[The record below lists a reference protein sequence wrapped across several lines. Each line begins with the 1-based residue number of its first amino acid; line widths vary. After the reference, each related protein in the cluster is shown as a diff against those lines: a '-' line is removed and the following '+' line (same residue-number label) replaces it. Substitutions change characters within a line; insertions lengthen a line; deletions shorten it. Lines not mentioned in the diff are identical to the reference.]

1 MLRRSL
7 ARLPLR
13 RLVHH
18 AATTTPKK
26 TVVVGMSGGVDSS
39 VTAYLLHQDKSL
51 HVVGLYMNNWDS
63 SDEEGKAT
71 CPADMDYELV
81 RQVCDEIGIEC
92 ARVDFVQEYWNNVFE
107 PCLDQYA
114 KGLTPNPDVLCN
126 REIKFD
132 VFAKH
137 ALALGAD
144 YIATGHYAQLKRL
157 PDGTNAL
164 YAAVDGNKDQSY
176 FLSHVTG
183 AQFQRVMFPLGGLCK
198 PRVRE
203 IAAEANLCTAAK
215 KDSVGICF
223 IGKRSF
229 GSFLSQYVPPRTGSF
244 VSVVDEQQMH
254 AHDGYSAYT
263 IGQGAKVS
271 GLPAKWFVVGKRDED
286 AAVFIAPGTH
296 HPALF
301 SDEVFV
307 RASAFNWIQ
316 GHAPAAL
323 TNDGSLRCQYRAR
336 YRQPLAHCTISM
348 ASMDDVTSGLSVYQ
362 PTAIAPADEPYLRVQ
377 FDVPQRGVA
386 PAQSLVLY
394 EDDGLCYGGG
404 PILGAGPS
412 YWEQQKPL
420 PSPLFDWSM

>member
-1 MLRRSL
+1 MLRAGRR
-7 ARLPLR
+7 AACQWR
-13 RLVHH
+13 RLHV
-18 AATTTPKK
+18 AAEPKK

-71 CPADMDYELV
+71 CPADMDFELV
-81 RQVCDEIGIEC
+81 RQVCDEIGISC
-92 ARVDFVQEYWNNVFE
+92 TRVDFVQEYWNNVFE

-114 KGLTPNPDVLCN
+114 QGLTPNPDVLCN

-137 ALALGAD
+137 AKAIGAD
-144 YIATGHYAQLKRL
+144 YIATGHYAQLKAL
-157 PDGTNAL
+157 PDGSNAL
-164 YAAVDGNKDQSY
+164 YAAVDANKDQSY

-183 AQFQRVMFPLGGLCK
+183 TQFQKVLFPLGGLCK

-203 IAAEANLCTAAK
+203 IAAEANLCTATK

-223 IGKRSF
+223 IGKRPFS
-229 GSFLSQYVPPRTGSF
+229 SFLAQYVPPRPGSF
-244 VSVVDEQQMH
+244 ISIEDGSIVQP
-254 AHDGYSAYT
+254 HDGYSAYT

-271 GLPAKWFVVGKRDED
+271 GLPIKWFVVGKREED
-286 AAVFIAPGTH
+286 AGVLIAPGTQ

-307 RASAFNWIQ
+307 RANAFNWIQ
-316 GHAPAAL
+316 GQPPAAL
-323 TNDGSLRCQYRAR
+323 TNGGTLTCQYRAR
-336 YRQPLAHCTISM
+336 YRQPLATCHVSA
-348 ASMDDVTSGLSVYQ
+348 ASAGDVSAGTSVYQ
-362 PTAIAPADEPYLRVQ
+362 PTATTASNEMYLRVR
-377 FDVPQRGVA
+377 FELPQRGIA

-394 EDDGLCYGGG
+394 QDDGLCFGGG
-404 PILGAGPS
+404 PILAAGPS
-412 YWEQQKPL
+412 YWERRKPL
-420 PSPLFDWSM
+420 PTPLVDWSM

>member
-13 RLVHH
+13 RLLHH
-18 AATTTPKK
+18 ASTTPKK

-81 RQVCDEIGIEC
+81 RQVCEEIGIEC
-92 ARVDFVQEYWNNVFE
+92 TRVDFVQEYWNNVFE
-107 PCLDQYA
+107 PCLDQFA

-126 REIKFD
+126 KEIKFD

-137 ALALGAD
+137 AMALGPRRRLHCDGALRAAQA
-144 YIATGHYAQLKRL
+144 IAQWHQC
-157 PDGTNAL
+157 AL
-164 YAAVDGNKDQSY
+164 RRNKDQSY

-183 AQFQRVMFPLGGLCK
+183 AQFQRVIFPLGGLCK

-229 GSFLSQYVPPRTGSF
+229 GSFLSQYVPPRPGSF
-244 VSVVDEQQMH
+244 VSVVDEQIMH

-271 GLPAKWFVVGKRDED
+271 GLPTKWFVVGKRDED

-316 GHAPAAL
+316 GHMPVAL
-323 TNDGSLRCQYRAR
+323 AENGRLRCQYRAR
-336 YRQPLAHCTISM
+336 YRQPLAYCTISM
-348 ASMDDVTSGLSVYQ
+348 ASVDDVTSGLSVYQ
-362 PTAIAPADEPYLRVQ
+362 PMAAAPTDEPYLRVQ
-377 FDVPQRGVA
+377 FDVPQRGVS